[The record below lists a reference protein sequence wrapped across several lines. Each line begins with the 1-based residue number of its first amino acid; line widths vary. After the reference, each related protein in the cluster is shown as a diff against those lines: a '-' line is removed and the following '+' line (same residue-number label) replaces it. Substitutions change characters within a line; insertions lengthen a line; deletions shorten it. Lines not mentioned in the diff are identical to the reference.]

1 MSTRRRQAGRRAPD
15 PASLLAAP
23 TDAPAAPL
31 PSAADIHPALSSPL
45 AAPTDAPSAP
55 LPSAPD
61 IPPAPYSPPPFERPN
76 NVVGLV
82 SDMIRDQKQG
92 YMFLIITGGLL
103 IILAACYGVVIW
115 VMGASKGPNGIPIP
129 AVIAGLPGAP
139 LLAFL
144 TSRVVRW
151 IKRRLRTPTNDGRSD
166 SSGG

>member
-1 MSTRRRQAGRRAPD
+1 MSTRRRQAGRRGPD

-31 PSAADIHPALSSPL
+31 PSALDIQ
-45 AAPTDAPSAP
+45 
-55 LPSAPD
+55 PD
-61 IPPAPYSPPPFERPN
+61 PPSPPPFERPDS
-76 NVVGLV
+76 VIGLV

-92 YMFLIITGGLL
+92 YTFLIIAGGLL
-103 IILAACYGVVIW
+103 IILAACCGVVIW
-115 VMGASKGPNGIPIP
+115 VMGASKGFNGIPIP
-129 AVIAGLPGAP
+129 AVIAGLPGAS

-151 IKRRLRTPTNDGRSD
+151 IKRRLRTSANGGRPD